1 MSSFKTIRN
10 FCLVLFEEGYITEY
24 ELIILYKAYKS
35 RNPELPF
42 KNYEPF
48 CLDNLSEDEC
58 KVEFRANKHDLI
70 FLQQNL
76 RIPEIVKCPQRT
88 TCSGLEGLCIL
99 LNRLA
104 YPCRFSDMI
113 GRFGRPVPELCM
125 IANTIIDFIYN
136 YHKRKITEWNHD
148 LLSPENLQV
157 YANAIHEKGAPYEN
171 CFGFIDGTVRPISRP
186 TKHQRIVYNGHKR
199 VHSLKFQGVALPN
212 GLIAHIFGP
221 VEGKKHDA
229 GMLADSNF
237 LQDLEQNAFSVDG
250 RPLCIYGDPAYPQRI
265 HLQAPF
271 RHGVITDRMKEFNKQ
286 MSSVRVS
293 VEWLFGDVINS
304 FRFMDFKKNLKI
316 GLSSVGKAYIV
327 CALLRNSLTC
337 MYGNI
342 TSKFFQLDPPALEN
356 YFITN

>member
-10 FCLVLFEEGYITEY
+10 FCRVLFEEGYITEY

-42 KNYEPF
+42 KNYELF
-48 CLDNLSEDEC
+48 FLDNL
-58 KVEFRANKHDLI
+58 K
-70 FLQQNL
+70 
-76 RIPEIVKCPQRT
+76 
-88 TCSGLEGLCIL
+88 
-99 LNRLA
+99 
-104 YPCRFSDMI
+104 
-113 GRFGRPVPELCM
+113 
-125 IANTIIDFIYN
+125 
-136 YHKRKITEWNHD
+136 WNHD
-148 LLSPENLQV
+148 LLSPEYLQV

-186 TKHQRIVYNGHKR
+186 KKHQRIVYNGHKK

-304 FRFMDFKKNLKI
+304 FRFMVFKNLKI

-327 CALLRNSLTC
+327 CALLRLL
-337 MYGNI
+337 
-342 TSKFFQLDPPALEN
+342 FAV
-356 YFITN
+356 

>member
-1 MSSFKTIRN
+1 M
-10 FCLVLFEEGYITEY
+10 
-24 ELIILYKAYKS
+24 
-35 RNPELPF
+35 
-42 KNYEPF
+42 
-48 CLDNLSEDEC
+48 D
-58 KVEFRANKHDLI
+58 
-70 FLQQNL
+70 
-76 RIPEIVKCPQRT
+76 
-88 TCSGLEGLCIL
+88 
-99 LNRLA
+99 
-104 YPCRFSDMI
+104 
-113 GRFGRPVPELCM
+113 
-125 IANTIIDFIYN
+125 
-136 YHKRKITEWNHD
+136 
-148 LLSPENLQV
+148 PENLQV

-186 TKHQRIVYNGHKR
+186 KKHQRIVYNGHKR

-237 LQDLEQNAFSVDG
+237 HQDLEQNAFPVDG
-250 RPLCIYGDPAYPQRI
+250 RPLCIYGNPSYPKRI

-304 FRFMDFKKNLKI
+304 FQFMVFKKNLKI

-342 TSKFFQLDPPALEN
+342 TSKFFQLDPPTLEN